1 MRFIQTAA
9 YVPIFWLHHSY
20 VDKVWAERQD
30 NQLLQPMTHSELP
43 DTILRPFGG
52 KLIQSRGWC
61 IKFAT
66 GLNTKIGINQKV

>member
-1 MRFIQTAA
+1 MQFVQTAA

-30 NQLLQPMTHSELP
+30 NQLLLPLTDSKLP

-52 KLIQSRGWC
+52 KLIQSRG
-61 IKFAT
+61 
-66 GLNTKIGINQKV
+66 LNTKVDINQKV